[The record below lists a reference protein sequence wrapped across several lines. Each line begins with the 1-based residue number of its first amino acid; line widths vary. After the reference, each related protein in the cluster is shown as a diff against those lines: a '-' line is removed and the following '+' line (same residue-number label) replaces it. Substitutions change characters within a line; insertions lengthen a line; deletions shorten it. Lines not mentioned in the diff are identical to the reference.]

1 MDAPVP
7 RCDRGAR
14 ALLDALDR
22 LRESPVCLELFEGPL
37 SAAVDEID
45 VDEAE
50 ARLAEGPAA
59 MARQCSNPCLAD
71 YAAAFFH
78 VAYCQ
83 EDREGRGLPVETV
96 QAFELQCVKN
106 ERGDFCLQAMTG
118 VNEGDL
124 AEAEAGSGGGGGDPC
139 RQLRRTGCCFPT
151 FLHFHAAI
159 RAKLSSG
166 EAGTV
171 RAMSAEDVALDTE
184 FQVAEEAYRT
194 CAIDFSLCPIDFK
207 LNVTGFARD
216 RGRGDRAPPGLDM
229 TGWESS
235 VEGAA
240 AGPQDSSSSSV
251 AAASG
256 GLALAALVL
265 LAQ

>member
-7 RCDRGAR
+7 RCDQGAQE
-14 ALLDALDR
+14 LLDALDR

-37 SAAVDEID
+37 SAAV
-45 VDEAE
+45 EAE

-124 AEAEAGSGGGGGDPC
+124 AEAEAGSEGGAGDPC

-194 CAIDFSLCPIDFK
+194 CAIDFSLCPIDYK

-216 RGRGDRAPPGLDM
+216 RGRGDQAPPGLDM

-256 GLALAALVL
+256 ALALAALVL